1 MPFQDNFNF
10 RPKRLITTEIFAVDP
25 DNENFQKKQQKI
37 LIYNL
42 KVTGRRFKLEW
53 WSFNHAYDLAFK
65 ELKKSV
71 QNKIANA

>member
-1 MPFQDNFNF
+1 MPARRMPFQDNFNF

-42 KVTGRRFKLEW
+42 KVTGRRFKLE
-53 WSFNHAYDLAFK
+53 
-65 ELKKSV
+65 
-71 QNKIANA
+71 